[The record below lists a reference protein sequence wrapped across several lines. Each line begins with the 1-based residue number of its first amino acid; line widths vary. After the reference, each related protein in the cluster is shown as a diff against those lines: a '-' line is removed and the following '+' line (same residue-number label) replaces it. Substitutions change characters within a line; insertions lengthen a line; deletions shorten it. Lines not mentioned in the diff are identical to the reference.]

1 MQVSMILESA
11 AVMGWFVILV
21 LGEKYLDDATRSR
34 RGAEDRA
41 EEMTVL
47 TAMSGEC
54 TGIQTGTPDVSS
66 FVVPLASGLGINVPT
81 LPNYVRPFVAAATT
95 KLGDRVQAAP
105 PLDFTS
111 GTFRARR
118 TEACLEP
125 SLDSPGAPW
134 SLLGRA
140 RDQLFVRHIMGY
152 F

>member
-1 MQVSMILESA
+1 MQTSMVLESA

-34 RGAEDRA
+34 RKAEDRA
-41 EEMTVL
+41 EEVTVL
-47 TAMSGEC
+47 TAMSGNC
-54 TGIQTGTPDVSS
+54 TGIQTGMPDISS
-66 FVVPLASGLGINVPT
+66 FVAPLVSGLGINVPT
-81 LPNYVRPFVAAATT
+81 LPNYVKPFFAAATT

-105 PLDFTS
+105 PLNFTS

-125 SLDSPGAPW
+125 PLDSPGAPW

-140 RDQLFVRHIMGY
+140 RDQLFVRNILGY
-152 F
+152 